1 MINDANDRKSEA
13 DAICNFSSSALMMM
27 AYALLCVPQVF
38 STNLEF
44 GIVVV
49 VKVCTYGE
57 WDFSVLKNAS
67 MDWMRHTKL
76 LLGAE
81 V

>member
-49 VKVCTYGE
+49 VKC
-57 WDFSVLKNAS
+57 AS
-67 MDWMRHTKL
+67 MYLRRMGFFSPKKCIDGL
-76 LLGAE
+76 DASY
-81 V
+81 